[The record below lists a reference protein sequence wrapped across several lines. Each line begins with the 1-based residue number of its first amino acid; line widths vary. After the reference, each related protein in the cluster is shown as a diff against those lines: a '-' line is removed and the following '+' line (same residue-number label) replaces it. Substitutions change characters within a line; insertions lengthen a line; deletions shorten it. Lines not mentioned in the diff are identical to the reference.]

1 MHFCFNFFHVIVML
15 EVKHF
20 CRNFTGGGGGVITG
34 KVGTGMCGPDRGR
47 VPFRPLGV

>member
-20 CRNFTGGGGGVITG
+20 CRNFTGGGGVITG
-34 KVGTGMCGPDRGR
+34 KVGTGMCGPGR
-47 VPFRPLGV
+47 VPFRPL